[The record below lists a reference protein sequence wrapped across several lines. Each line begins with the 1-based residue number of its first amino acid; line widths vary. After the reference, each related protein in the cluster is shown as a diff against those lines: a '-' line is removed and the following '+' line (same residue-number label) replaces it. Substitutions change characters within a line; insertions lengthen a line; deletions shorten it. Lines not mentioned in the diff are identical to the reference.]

1 MYIVIGRLFFQYI
14 LIGDEKIDTFNKH
27 EALEHAE
34 FISYCFNNSEKIIN
48 CKK

>member
-1 MYIVIGRLFFQYI
+1 MQWII
-14 LIGDEKIDTFNKH
+14 LIGDEKIDTFNKC

-48 CKK
+48 YKKA